1 MNDEAIDKVVAAATA
16 AADSVLLDDDQLIVD
31 EDQLIVDE
39 DAIIRLVKAV
49 ERLRRFRPLEVE

>member
-1 MNDEAIDKVVAAATA
+1 MNEAIDKVVAAATA
-16 AADSVLLDDDQLIVD
+16 VADSVLLDD
-31 EDQLIVDE
+31 DQLIVDE